1 MALQVGPEDGGQ
13 KHQGDR
19 PEGQAADRGEILL
32 ALTGHD
38 RLRLTAPTLPVRVL
52 ALCSTEANGGG
63 CVSPAEGTPVLPANE
78 VVDATAL
85 TVDHEPLAVEHPDD
99 VATTAGTAALH
110 EAAERLTEIGVWEI
124 APGVTHDVEMHE
136 VLVVLAGHATV
147 EFDDGHE
154 VELRP
159 GSVLR
164 FAPGS
169 ATKWTVHERLRKV
182 YFILD
187 A

>member
-1 MALQVGPEDGGQ
+1 M
-13 KHQGDR
+13 
-19 PEGQAADRGEILL
+19 
-32 ALTGHD
+32 
-38 RLRLTAPTLPVRVL
+38 
-52 ALCSTEANGGG
+52 
-63 CVSPAEGTPVLPANE
+63 LPANE
-78 VVDATAL
+78 VVDAAAL
-85 TVDHEPLAVEHPDD
+85 TVDHEPLAIEHPDD
-99 VATTAGTAALH
+99 VATTAGTAPLH
-110 EAAERLTEIGVWEI
+110 ETAERLTEIGVWEI

-136 VLVVLAGHATV
+136 VLVVLSGHATV
-147 EFDDGHE
+147 GFADGRE

-169 ATKWTVHERLRKV
+169 PTKWTVHERLRKV